1 MNVNHAIRTI
11 CLLADYRFIRK
22 YRHWNGATNRKET
35 CYVFSDQGKVVT
47 FDCLRELRLQ
57 AAKLEALWA

>member
-22 YRHWNGATNRKET
+22 YKHWNGATNRNET

-47 FDCLRELRLQ
+47 FDCLREHRLQ
-57 AAKLEALWA
+57 ATKREALWA